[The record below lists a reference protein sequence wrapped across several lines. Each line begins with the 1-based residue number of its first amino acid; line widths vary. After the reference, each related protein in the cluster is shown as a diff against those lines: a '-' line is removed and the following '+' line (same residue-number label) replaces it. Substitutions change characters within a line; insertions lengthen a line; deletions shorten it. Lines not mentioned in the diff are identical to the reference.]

1 MIYNNF
7 YIIVFWYSKMN
18 KIKVRVK
25 KLHVNA
31 KIPIHASEEAA
42 GFDFYSIEDLEIQ
55 PGEIKMVRT
64 GLSFEIPEG
73 YCYQIWDRSGLGVKG
88 IHHFAG
94 LIDSD
99 YRGEIKIVLF
109 NSTKNAYKIAKGDR
123 IAQGIF
129 LPYFQGDFVVVD
141 ELAESKRGQ
150 GGFHST
156 GK

>member
-1 MIYNNF
+1 MD
-7 YIIVFWYSKMN
+7 
-18 KIKVRVK
+18 KIKVKVK
-25 KLHVNA
+25 RLHEDA
-31 KIPIHASEEAA
+31 RIPMHMSEQAA
-42 GFDFYSIEDLEIQ
+42 GFDFYSVEDVEII
-55 PGEIKMVRT
+55 PGQTLLVRT

-73 YCYQIWDRSGLGVKG
+73 YCYQIWDRSGMGVKG

-99 YRGEIKIVLF
+99 YRGEIKIVLH
-109 NSTKNAYKIAKGDR
+109 NSTSNSYKIIKGDR

-129 LPYFQGDFVVVD
+129 LPYFQGEFEEVQ
-141 ELAESKRGQ
+141 ELNDTKRGQ